1 MIQDKKRK
9 VAEEFLSDFDVSGT
23 KKLGNGPAPP
33 PPPRTETQSKKFK
46 VEESTSIAKSNGES
60 TSIAKSNV
68 VTEDDSLKIVEKKK
82 KEKKKKAKSYLDDL

>member
-1 MIQDKKRK
+1 MFQDKKRK

-23 KKLGNGPAPP
+23 KKLGNGPAP

>member
-1 MIQDKKRK
+1 MFQDKKRK

-23 KKLGNGPAPP
+23 KKLSNGPA

-60 TSIAKSNV
+60 TSIARSNV